1 MAENTET
8 TPSKALHLFIDF
20 NAGFI
25 GGIMNVLSGHP
36 LE

>member
-1 MAENTET
+1 MEGNSET
-8 TPSKALHLFIDF
+8 IPSKALHLFIDF